1 MQIAGNVALVTGAA
15 SGLGAATAERL
26 RAAGVEVVGA
36 DLNEAQGFPG
46 RFVRCDVTSEE
57 DVAAATAA
65 AAEAGRFSM
74 LVHCA
79 GGGIAQRTLAR
90 DGTPHALDAFRR
102 VVELNLIGSFNV
114 LRLAAAQMTNNQ
126 PDDDNER
133 GACVLTASIAGYE
146 GQIGQVAYGSAKAG
160 VIGMTIIAA
169 RDLAAV
175 GIRVNTIAP
184 GTIATPPMM
193 MAPDAD
199 ARRVRGTRAVPE
211 ASRSARRIR
220 RARATPARE
229 LVPQW
234 RSHPPRR
241 RHPLPTQVTRV
252 ADVLRLRA
260 GRCLDVGEP
269 RRLVRIGVRAAR
281 ETVVYPVQ
289 HVGGRRRDDTGVA
302 LAGIHPA
309 FVVLADRAEVLGEN
323 SVDAVGICSSL
334 PPWIINS
341 GMVRLR

>member
-1 MQIAGNVALVTGAA
+1 VQIAGNVALVTGAA
-15 SGLGAATAERL
+15 SGLGAATAARL

-36 DLNEAQGFPG
+36 DLNEAEGFPG
-46 RFVRCDVTSEE
+46 RFVRCDVTSGE
-57 DVAAATAA
+57 DVAAATAV
-65 AAEAGRFSM
+65 AAEAGRLSM

-90 DGTPHALDAFRR
+90 DGTPHALEAFRR
-102 VVELNLIGSFNV
+102 VVELNLVGSFNV

-193 MAPDAD
+193 MAPEAM
-199 ARRVRGTRAVPE
+199 RAE
-211 ASRSARRIR
+211 F
-220 RARATPARE
+220 
-229 LVPQW
+229 
-234 RSHPPRR
+234 
-241 RHPLPTQVTRV
+241 
-252 ADVLRLRA
+252 
-260 GRCLDVGEP
+260 
-269 RRLVRIGVRAAR
+269 AAR
-281 ETVVYPVQ
+281 VPFPKRLGHADEYA
-289 HVGGRRRDDTGVA
+289 A
-302 LAGIHPA
+302 LAQH
-309 FVVLADRAEVLGEN
+309 LLEN
-323 SVDAVGICSSL
+323 SYLNGEVI
-334 PPWIINS
+334 
-341 GMVRLR
+341 RLDGAIRFQPK